1 VAVKLVLLQRL
12 SALVFLVAYV
22 VHAHFVA
29 SSAPP
34 WVHVVLLLSIVTS
47 GALHLGTSLF
57 FVGTDYLG
65 SRRATWTFGALAVIG
80 SLVGALWPGIGV
92 VGAAGSAPTP
102 AHVAGSGCAQCHAS
116 DGADHP
122 RFSLD
127 PHTEAAIGC
136 EQCHDVVE
144 GIQPALARA
153 QPETGSPCVA
163 CHDDVRGGWA
173 APPRV
178 ASSAPA
184 TSAPAGEPVASAEPP
199 VVRSPP
205 KLCAWP
211 ADEVERGLEEAQ
223 PTSIEVV
230 SGDASKLN
238 AGVATVE
245 LRAALVR
252 ERLAV
257 RAIWRD
263 PTHDGEDRIALMLS
277 PLGASAGFDKSGC
290 ALTCHAT
297 DAVIHRAAEGMAW
310 EWDVTERA
318 ARARHLTTAGY
329 RLAPPTA
336 IVGHME
342 RRPEGWTAE
351 LALPLAPAFLS
362 AGAASMSVAVFDR
375 EPKAHATKTKPIV
388 VDLRCE
394 RP

>member
-1 VAVKLVLLQRL
+1 MKLVLLQRL

-22 VHAHFVA
+22 VHAHFVT
-29 SSAPP
+29 SSSP
-34 WVHVVLLLSIVTS
+34 WWAQAGLLVAIVVS
-47 GALHLGTSLF
+47 GALHLGASLF
-57 FVGTDYLG
+57 FVGTDYLA
-65 SRRATWTFGALAVIG
+65 SRRATWAFGALAVIG

-92 VGAAGSAPTP
+92 VGAAGVAPTP
-102 AHVAGSGCAQCHAS
+102 AHVAGSGCARCHAS

-136 EQCHDVVE
+136 EQCHDVVD
-144 GIQPALARA
+144 GSPPALARA

-178 ASSAPA
+178 ASSALAP
-184 TSAPAGEPVASAEPP
+184 SASAGEPVASAEPP
-199 VVRSPP
+199 VVLSPT
-205 KLCAWP
+205 KLCARP

-238 AGVATVE
+238 GGGAIVE

-257 RAIWRD
+257 RALWKD
-263 PTHDGEDRIALMLS
+263 PTRDGEDRLALMLS

-329 RLAPPTA
+329 RLAPPTTM
-336 IVGHME
+336 VGHMK

-351 LALPLAPAFLS
+351 LELPLGPALLA
-362 AGAASMSVAVFDR
+362 AGGASMSVAVFDR